1 LSCTKSKSKSIFLNA
16 YLLQLS
22 KKCPLSSSKTFG
34 WITNKPSIGVLIISI
49 FYFLIFQK
57 PNIEKSAAINQIKVN
72 NNCSFANKIL
82 IMKKV
87 NLLIVSIALIL
98 SSCNNANYKTP
109 ETEMEK
115 VSYSLGVNVATGV
128 KAQGIE
134 SLDINAISKAIND
147 VFEGNDLDI
156 SEEESMQVLQ
166 EYFGKIAAEKQAKS
180 SEVGI
185 AFLAE
190 NATKEGVTT
199 TESGLQYE
207 ILSSGD
213 GAKPNAT
220 DQVTVHY
227 HGMLTDGTVFDSSVD
242 RGEPATF
249 PVNGVIP
256 GWVEALQLMSVGDK
270 WKLTIPSELAYGDR
284 GAGGLIGPGATLV
297 FEVELLGI
305 NN

>member
-1 LSCTKSKSKSIFLNA
+1 
-16 YLLQLS
+16 
-22 KKCPLSSSKTFG
+22 
-34 WITNKPSIGVLIISI
+34 
-49 FYFLIFQK
+49 
-57 PNIEKSAAINQIKVN
+57 
-72 NNCSFANKIL
+72 
-82 IMKKV
+82 MKKV

-190 NATKEGVTT
+190 NAAKEGVTT

-207 ILSSGD
+207 ILSSSD

>member
-1 LSCTKSKSKSIFLNA
+1 
-16 YLLQLS
+16 
-22 KKCPLSSSKTFG
+22 
-34 WITNKPSIGVLIISI
+34 
-49 FYFLIFQK
+49 
-57 PNIEKSAAINQIKVN
+57 
-72 NNCSFANKIL
+72 
-82 IMKKV
+82 MKKV
-87 NLLIVSIALIL
+87 NLLIVSMALIL
-98 SSCNNANYKTP
+98 SSCNNASYKTP

-166 EYFGKIAAEKQAKS
+166 EYFRKLAKEKQEKVT
-180 SEVGI
+180 EVG
-185 AFLAE
+185 ASYLVE
-190 NATKEGVTT
+190 NGAREGVIT

-207 ILSSGD
+207 VMKSGD
-213 GAKPNAT
+213 GAKPSAT
-220 DQVTVHY
+220 DQVSVHY

-249 PVNGVIP
+249 AVNGVIP

>member
-1 LSCTKSKSKSIFLNA
+1 
-16 YLLQLS
+16 
-22 KKCPLSSSKTFG
+22 
-34 WITNKPSIGVLIISI
+34 
-49 FYFLIFQK
+49 
-57 PNIEKSAAINQIKVN
+57 
-72 NNCSFANKIL
+72 
-82 IMKKV
+82 MKKV
-87 NLLIVSIALIL
+87 NLLIVSIVLIL
-98 SSCNNANYKTP
+98 SSCNNASYKTP

-190 NATKEGVTT
+190 NAAKEGVTT